1 MSFRYAILASAAL
14 AIASPVAY
22 ASDEAEVRVSGV
34 IRPASCAISAG
45 NGGDFDFGEIN
56 AQLIPAGSPTG
67 QRPAPP
73 KTTELSVECSS
84 AARWALKAVDG
95 RAGTSI
101 WSPQPYSF
109 GLGRADNG
117 ASIGAYNL
125 VLAGGVAD
133 GKAASIAVSRDDGA
147 TWAAGVG
154 ADARIHHDGTL
165 SGFNVSGVHAEGPG
179 AIRSLTVNMELD
191 LQLNRTSAF
200 DLSND
205 IELDGA
211 ATIQLYM
218 L

>member
-56 AQLIPAGSPTG
+56 ARLIAGGAAG
-67 QRPAPP
+67 QSAGPN

-95 RAGTSI
+95 RLGSSI
-101 WSPQPYSF
+101 WSSSLATF
-109 GLGRADNG
+109 GLGRAGNG
-117 ASIGAYNL
+117 APIGAYFL
-125 VLAGGVAD
+125 TLEGGVAD
-133 GKAASIAVSRDDGA
+133 GRAASIAVSRDGGV

-154 ADARIHHDGTL
+154 IDARIHHDGML

-179 AIRSLTVNMELD
+179 AIRSFTTNMTLTA
-191 LQLNRTSAF
+191 QLNRTSAF